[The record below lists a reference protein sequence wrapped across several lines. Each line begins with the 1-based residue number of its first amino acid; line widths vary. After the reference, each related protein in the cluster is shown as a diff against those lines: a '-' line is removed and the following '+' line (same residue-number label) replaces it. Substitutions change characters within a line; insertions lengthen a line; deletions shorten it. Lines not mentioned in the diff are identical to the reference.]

1 MVRPS
6 SSMVLKAGA
15 DQVKLAIFISG
26 RGSNMV
32 ALLDYVCQQDVP
44 VTAVLVLADGEAT
57 GLATAAERGIPT
69 VAIRRSDFSSKQAH
83 EAAVIDAV
91 EASGAE
97 MIALAGYMRLLS
109 ADFCSRFSD
118 RIINIHPSLLPR
130 YKGLET
136 HRRALEAGD
145 TEHGC
150 SIHLVTAGMD
160 EGPVIAQ
167 ATVPV
172 QADDT
177 PETLAK
183 RVLVEEHK
191 LYSLVIGAIAAGHI
205 SIDDGR
211 ISAKPGAISGT
222 VKGVPAPLHWPPA

>member
-1 MVRPS
+1 MVMLS
-6 SSMVLKAGA
+6 SSIVLKAGA
-15 DQVKLAIFISG
+15 DLVKLAIFISG

-44 VTAVLVLADGEAT
+44 VTAVLVLAVGEAA
-57 GLATAAERGIPT
+57 GLAAAADRGIATAAIK
-69 VAIRRSDFSSKQAH
+69 RSDFGSKEAH
-83 EAAVIDAV
+83 EAAIIAAV
-91 EASGAE
+91 TASGAD

-109 ADFCSRFSD
+109 ASFCDRFKD

-130 YKGLET
+130 HKGLDT
-136 HRRALEAGD
+136 HRRAIAAGD

-172 QADDT
+172 KTDDT
-177 PETLAK
+177 PDTLAK
-183 RVLVEEHK
+183 RVLIEEHQ
-191 LYSLVIGAIAAGHI
+191 LYPLVIGAIAAGHI
-205 SIDDGR
+205 SIDNGH
-211 ISAKPGAISGT
+211 ISEKPGAISGS
-222 VKGVPAPLHWPPA
+222 VAGVAAPLHWPPA